1 MKPAVV
7 AVSLVLATLTAV
19 VAVSVYSLTLTAL

>member
-7 AVSLVLATLTAV
+7 ALSLVFATVTAA
-19 VAVSVYSLTLTAL
+19 VAVSVYSLTLAVL

>member
-1 MKPAVV
+1 MKSVVV
-7 AVSLVLATLTAV
+7 AFSLVFATVTAA